1 MLDEVKNL
9 QDTAVRQLVELV
21 QTEREEIT
29 FKAPTGS
36 GKTHMMADFMD
47 RMLAINSEIVFIVSS
62 LSKAELAKQNYDA
75 FIKYIEE
82 GKFTHLKPF
91 LIVNDESSEES
102 VFIPTD
108 CNVYVLPRDL
118 YKDKSRLKDDAI
130 LKNFLS
136 EIKSFDAGSG
146 AGKDIYVIK
155 DECHQ
160 ATNNLDEL
168 RETFFSKVIN
178 FSATPKLS
186 RGQHPDVEIH
196 ESDAI
201 AAHLIKRVEYGN
213 ETDSTED
220 ALNKF
225 VQIKDAYQKKAIN
238 VNPCLIIQISNKE
251 KADNEI
257 AEIKGLLSRRFSSLK
272 WMLIIH
278 KNGNAA
284 AESDTNDSLGA
295 KKLPRE
301 RWKDYAKADT
311 STIDIIIFKMV
322 ITEGWDIRR
331 ACMLYQVRD
340 SKSKQLDE
348 QVIGRVR
355 RNPRLLDYETLS
367 EESQE
372 LISTAY
378 IWGIKPKDGNSAYQI
393 SLWGNETD
401 NSIQSEMRITTTR
414 LKPFEVNHSL
424 DLDTMKLS
432 PVDPLTPPTIFE
444 LYKGIRQTT
453 VEVNKLYKA
462 WVDDYSKFFSFAN
475 NIDRIKKE
483 MNNVCCDYSKYM
495 ELTKDEA
502 NLVCEAS
509 FPYQTSSAE
518 TDYGRNIDEWVWKR
532 SNEEDEFHFDSQ
544 AEEAWA
550 QKLLSSKVKKW
561 IKKIDVDDA
570 EIALIGKNYLENSE
584 IKYEYYSF
592 GRHFSYPDFVMK
604 DTNGRI
610 HIFEV
615 KSVNKS
621 GVQGVDDEQYKEK
634 IQTLKD
640 FYKAVSTKTPHYYH
654 LPIQKGSDW
663 HIWTLYKGTER
674 ENTFDDFVALL
685 K

>member
-1 MLDEVKNL
+1 MLDEVKKL
-9 QDTAVRQLVELV
+9 QNNAVSKLMELI

-47 RMLAINSEIVFIVSS
+47 RMLAINSEVVFIVSS

-75 FIKYIEE
+75 FVKYIEN
-82 GKFTHLKPF
+82 GKFTHLNPY
-91 LIVNDESSEES
+91 LIVSDDSSEGS

-108 CNVYVLPRDL
+108 YNVYVLPRDL
-118 YKDKSRLKDDAI
+118 YKDKSRLKEDAVL
-130 LKNFLS
+130 LKFLN
-136 EIKSFDAGSG
+136 EIKGFGAGSG
-146 AGKDIYVIK
+146 AGKDIYVVK

-168 RETFFSKVIN
+168 KNSFFSKIIN

-186 RGQHPDVEIH
+186 HGQHPDVEIR

-201 AAHLIKRVEYGN
+201 AARLIKKVEYGN
-213 ETDSTED
+213 ETDSLED

-225 VQIKDAYQKKAIN
+225 VRIKDAYQKKSIN

-251 KADNEI
+251 KADGEI
-257 AEIKGLLSRRFSSLK
+257 EEIKNLLSRHFSTLK
-272 WMLIIH
+272 WMLIVH

-295 KKLPRE
+295 NKLPRGK
-301 RWKDYAKADT
+301 WKDYAKSDT

-340 SKSKQLDE
+340 TQSKQLDE

-355 RNPRLLDYETLS
+355 RNPRLLDFETLDG
-367 EESQE
+367 EEQE

-378 IWGIKPKDGNSAYQI
+378 VWGIKPKESNSSYQV
-393 SLWGNETD
+393 SLWGN
-401 NSIQSEMRITTTR
+401 SIQKELRVTTTR
-414 LKPFEVNHSL
+414 LKPFEVGRSL
-424 DLDTMKLS
+424 NLDTMNLV
-432 PVDPLTPPTIFE
+432 PVDPLTSPSIFE
-444 LYKGIRQTT
+444 LYKGVKQTT
-453 VEVNKLYKA
+453 VEVNTLYKA
-462 WVDDYSKFFSFAN
+462 WVDNYSKFFSFAN
-475 NIDRIKKE
+475 NIDCIKKE
-483 MNNVCCDYSKYM
+483 LNNICCDYSKYI
-495 ELTKDEA
+495 EVTTDEA
-502 NLVCEAS
+502 NHVCEAV

-518 TDYGRNIDEWVWKR
+518 TDYRRNIDEWVWR
-532 SNEEDEFHFDSQ
+532 RHNGDNDEFHFDSQ
-544 AEEAWA
+544 AEEAWV
-550 QKLLSSKVKKW
+550 QKLLSSTVKKW
-561 IKKIDVDDA
+561 IRKIEVGDA
-570 EIALIGKNYLENSE
+570 EIVLIGKNFLENSE

-592 GRHFSYPDFVMK
+592 GRHFSYPDFIMK
-604 DTNGRI
+604 DKKERI

-621 GVQGVDDEQYKEK
+621 GLQGVDDEQYKEK
-634 IQTLKD
+634 IKTLKD
-640 FYKAVSTKTPHYYH
+640 FYREVSLKTKHYYH
-654 LPIQKGSDW
+654 LPIQKGADW
-663 HIWTLYKGTER
+663 HIWTLYNGTEKN
-674 ENTFDDFVALL
+674 NTFDDFVALL